1 MRRRRE
7 DALLEEEI
15 AAHLA
20 MLRERYKSL
29 GMTSDEAE
37 RRARVQFGNPTV
49 LQERQRAVRG
59 FLAPTEWW
67 RDVRYGARMLAKAPG
82 FTAIAVIS
90 LALGIGANTL
100 IFTYTKS
107 LLLDK
112 LAVPHPDSLRLL
124 MLEEGNHSVMRGVFD
139 GFMTTDKNGRMI
151 SASFTYP
158 IYEFL
163 RAHNHSLEELFGFL
177 RFGRETATVD
187 NVAKPIQL
195 ELVSGNYFRA
205 LEVKPL
211 LGRAIDDA
219 DDGAVGSGP
228 VADISYAY
236 WTRQFGRS
244 RSVIGKKIA
253 VNSIPITVVGV
264 TPRDFTGT
272 YGTQDVPD
280 IFMPFSMQPI
290 VVPFGKKSMLTD
302 PQLWW
307 VMVMGR
313 VKPGVPEQR
322 AQAALNASLNDAV
335 RATMTVGKNEEVPTL
350 LLKNGS
356 RGLNMGLMFAAKPA
370 YVLTALAGLVLLL
383 ACANLA
389 NLLLAREGN
398 RQREMCV
405 RLALGASRG
414 RVLRQVL
421 TESLM
426 LSLAGGAAGLM
437 IGYLGRNAIPKMLS
451 TEFAPIHTVRFDWR
465 IFAFAVAAS
474 VLTGLLF
481 GIGPAWQATRAQVSS
496 GLKDNA
502 QTATKRRHN
511 YAGKTI
517 VMVQVALSML
527 LLVGAGL
534 FVRTLANL
542 DKSHLGFR
550 PENILLF
557 DLQPP
562 RSRYKA
568 AQSNALYHQIAER
581 LRAVPGVDSVSLSLV
596 SLISGGMNEA
606 DFIPEERSG
615 EKSESHIADF
625 NFVGDQFFKTLG
637 IPMIAGRSFEETDT
651 ASSTPVAV
659 INEALAKKYY
669 PHTNPIGRRF
679 KMDAKSAE
687 YIQIVGICGNTKFDS
702 LRNAAG
708 PTYYTPYRQNKDGFF
723 AMTFEVHT
731 RMPVASILP
740 QVRGVVGGIDRDLP
754 LIHVRTQMEQIR
766 ESTRQD
772 RMFVDLTSG
781 FGVLALVLAC
791 IGIYGILAYT
801 VSRRTNEIGIRMAL
815 GAQPQR
821 ILRMVVREAW
831 WLTFAGV
838 VVGLGAALAMGRLV
852 ASMLYGL
859 QPYDPVTLG
868 AAALLLA
875 AVAIAASWI
884 PARRAAGVDPMR
896 ALRHE

>member
-1 MRRRRE
+1 MDDELAFHLDCRTQQLIRRGIDAEQAARQARIELGNTLVQKEKMR
-7 DALLEEEI
+7 A
-15 AAHLA
+15 
-20 MLRERYKSL
+20 SL
-29 GMTSDEAE
+29 GLRLWDDL
-37 RRARVQFGNPTV
+37 RADLRY
-49 LQERQRAVRG
+49 AVR
-59 FLAPTEWW
+59 
-67 RDVRYGARMLAKAPG
+67 MLKKAPG

-90 LALGIGANTL
+90 LALGIGANTV

-124 MLEEGNHSVMRGVFD
+124 ALASGKHSVMRGVFD
-139 GFMTTDKNGRMI
+139 GFMTTDKSGRMI

-158 IYEFL
+158 VYKFL
-163 RAHNHSLEELFGFL
+163 RSHNHSMEELFGFL

-187 NVAKPIQL
+187 NVAKAVQM

-205 LEVKPL
+205 LDVKPL

-228 VADISYAY
+228 VADISYSY
-236 WTRQFGRS
+236 WTQQFGRS
-244 RSVIGKKIA
+244 PSVIGKKIA
-253 VNSIPITVVGV
+253 VNSIPITIVGV
-264 TPRDFTGT
+264 TPEDFTGT
-272 YGTQDVPD
+272 YSTQDVPD
-280 IFMPFSMQPI
+280 IFLPFSMQPI
-290 VVPFGKKSMLTD
+290 VMPLGKKSMLTD
-302 PQLWW
+302 PKLWW

-313 VKPGVPEQR
+313 VKPGVPVQT

-335 RATMTVGKNEEVPTL
+335 RATMTVGKNQEVPTL
-350 LLKNGS
+350 LIKDGS
-356 RGLNMGLMFAAKPA
+356 RGLDMGLLFFAKPA

-389 NLLLAREGN
+389 NLLLARESN

-426 LSLAGGAAGLM
+426 LSLAGGAAGLL
-437 IGYLGRNAIPKMLS
+437 IGYVGRNAVPRMMS
-451 TEFAPIHTVRFDWR
+451 TEFARIHMVRFDWR
-465 IFAFAVAAS
+465 IFAFATAVS

-481 GIGPAWQATRAQVSS
+481 GIGPAWQATRTQVNS
-496 GLKDNA
+496 GLKDSA

-517 VMVQVALSML
+517 VVVQVALSML

-542 DKSHLGFR
+542 DHSHLGFR

-562 RSRYKA
+562 RARYKP
-568 AQSNALYHQIAER
+568 AQSNAVYHQIAER
-581 LRAVPGVDSVSLSLV
+581 MRAVPGVDSVSLSLV
-596 SLISGGMNEA
+596 SLISGGMNNA
-606 DFIPEERSG
+606 AFIPEGAGDGGKREWRF
-615 EKSESHIADF
+615 ADF
-625 NFVGDQFFKTLG
+625 NIVGEQFFKTMG
-637 IPMIAGRSFEETDT
+637 IPLIAGRSFAETDT

-669 PHTNPIGRRF
+669 PNTDPIGRRF
-679 KMDAKSAE
+679 KMDPKSAE
-687 YIQIVGICGNTKFDS
+687 YIQIVGICGNTKFAS
-702 LRNAAG
+702 LRDAPDPAF
-708 PTYYTPYRQNKDGFF
+708 YTPYRQNKDGFWG
-723 AMTFEVHT
+723 MTFEVHT

-740 QVRGVVGGIDRDLP
+740 QVRDIVGGIDRDLP

-781 FGVLALVLAC
+781 FGLLALVLSC

-801 VSRRTNEIGIRMAL
+801 VSRRTNEIGVRMAL
-815 GAQPQR
+815 GAQPRR
-821 ILRMVVREAW
+821 ILRMVLREAW
-831 WLTFAGV
+831 WLTFVGV
-838 VVGLGAALAMGRLV
+838 VVGMGAALAMGRLI

-859 QPYDPVTLG
+859 KPYDPWTLG
-868 AAALLLA
+868 AAGLLLA
-875 AVAIAASWI
+875 AVAIAASWV
-884 PARRAAGVDPMR
+884 PARRAAGVDPMQ